1 MLTLNYR
8 GLVYREAIF
17 KGHGVSVGRVGK
29 AACLAV
35 FGSVGMVLWLSPWYK
50 PSASISLCSR

>member
-1 MLTLNYR
+1 MVTLNYR

-29 AACLAV
+29 AACVAV
-35 FGSVGMVLWLSPWYK
+35 FGSMGMVLWLSLWCK
-50 PSASISLCSR
+50 HSASISLCSK